1 MFQRIASSLS
11 STQSPPPLLVYDD
24 TCNFC
29 TLAAALAVRHSNV
42 ESVGFSELTP
52 TQRARLPPCYEACAH
67 LLTDDE
73 VYFCG
78 RAMEETLVQ
87 MYPVLDPLFT
97 VARRLPYYP
106 RLRETIY
113 HYISKYRGLTG

>member
-1 MFQRIASSLS
+1 MFQRIAAKLS
-11 STQSPPPLLVYDD
+11 STQSTPPQLVYDD

-29 TLAAALAVRHSNV
+29 TLAAAFAVRHSNI
-42 ESVGFSELTP
+42 ESTGFSELTP

-67 LLTDDE
+67 LLTDDA

-87 MYPVLDPLFT
+87 IYPVLDSLFT

-106 RLRETIY
+106 WTREAIY